1 MKKRSKL
8 KIIILSIISLIIL
21 GLGGYTL
28 YFYCSTENYD
38 SIIESLNERSLNDK
52 SNFQSVDEA
61 IVSTEGDYDFHKYIF
76 FINNSREENQTQE
89 MAIYK
94 KKKFLFT
101 NWIRY
106 VDVHDTIGT
115 AKYKS
120 DDPVGALTTTLE
132 RDNGVE
138 SRVCIFYS
146 DNNSDKQICKTDY
159 TLYNGSN
166 CLGTTTDETAGGDIY
181 LFMVDHLGEEAIGQF
196 ISVPN
201 VKFYNDENKLVYEYI
216 H

>member
-1 MKKRSKL
+1 MEKRSKFE
-8 KIIILSIISLIIL
+8 IIIFSVIAIIVL
-21 GLGGYTL
+21 GFGGYTL

-52 SNFQSVDEA
+52 PNFQSTDEA
-61 IVSTEGDYDFHKYIF
+61 TVSTPGDYDFNKYIF
-76 FINNSREENQTQE
+76 FINNSREENQVQE

-106 VDVHDTIGT
+106 IDDCDTIGT
-115 AKYKS
+115 ANYKS
-120 DDPVGALTTTLE
+120 EDPVGALTTTLE

-166 CLGTTTDETAGGDIY
+166 NLGTTTDETVGGDIY
-181 LFMVDHLGEEAIGQF
+181 LFMIDHLGEEAIGQF

-201 VKFYNDENKLVYEYI
+201 VKFYNSENKLVYEYI

>member
-89 MAIYK
+89 MAIY
-94 KKKFLFT
+94 

-159 TLYNGSN
+159 TLYNGSHS
-166 CLGTTTDETAGGDIY
+166 LGTTTDETAGGDIY